1 MKNLCFTAAAALV
14 CAGLASFSASAA
26 DPAMSGALADHNLQ
40 VGDFPRVHQ
49 LAPNVYAYED
59 TLITPQL
66 AFTTNSMIVVTSE
79 GVVLIDGQDNE
90 TRGKA
95 LVDTIK
101 KLSPLPLKYVVMA
114 SDHRDHVGGLPTV
127 KAAFPDAVF
136 ISSPASLKT
145 MQAQNRPIL
154 ATELVDDKRVLTLGG
169 TEIQI
174 LNLGRGHTGGDLVV
188 YLPATKVLFMGEL
201 YYRDIFPS
209 MITGYPGEWL
219 ATLKKAQAMDVTWYV
234 PGHGFAAGTAS
245 ELKENFLEI
254 IKVHELIMSEGRRL
268 HKLGLPC
275 PSEKDCP
282 ANKQANWG
290 PYIAYTE
297 ADILTPRAIARV
309 YAEIE
314 GRLPK

>member
-1 MKNLCFTAAAALV
+1 MKNLCLAAAALV
-14 CAGLASFSASAA
+14 CTAFTSSFVCAA
-26 DPAMSGALADHNLQ
+26 DPAMSGALADHNLK
-40 VGDFPRVHQ
+40 VSDFPRVHP

-66 AFTTNSMIVVTSE
+66 AFTTNSLIVVTSE
-79 GVVLIDGQDNE
+79 GVVLVDGQDNE
-90 TRGKA
+90 KRGQA

-114 SDHRDHVGGLPTV
+114 SDHRDHVAGLPTV
-127 KAAFPDAVF
+127 KAAFPDAVY

-145 MQAQNRPIL
+145 MQAQKAAVL
-154 ATELVDDKRVLTLGG
+154 ATELVNDKRTLKLGD

-209 MITGYPGEWL
+209 MITGYPSEWL
-219 ATLKKAQAMDVTWYV
+219 ATLKKAQGLDAAWYI
-234 PGHGFAAGTAS
+234 PGHGFAAGTAA
-245 ELKENFLEI
+245 ELKANFLEI

-268 HKLGLPC
+268 HALGLPC

-290 PYIAYTE
+290 PYVAYTE